1 MYIAD
6 LHIHSRYSRAT
17 SKDCTPEYLEL
28 WGARKG
34 IGLIG
39 TGDFTHPAWR
49 EELKEKLEPAGEGLY
64 TLKEE
69 YRIRD
74 KTAGDDRPRFVVTG
88 EISSIYKKG
97 GRVRKVHSL
106 ILLPG
111 LSEAEKLSRKLE
123 EIGNIHSDGRP
134 ILGLDCKELL
144 EITLELCPEAIYV
157 PAHIWTPHFSLFG
170 AFSGFDTVEEC
181 FEDLSP
187 WVHAVETGLS
197 SDPPMNWRV
206 SALDRFQLIS
216 NSDAHSPAKLGREA
230 NLLEAGLS
238 YPELKTAI
246 ETGRGLAGTIEFFP
260 EEGKYH
266 LDGHRK
272 CGLCLTPE
280 ETEAYQGVCPVCGR
294 KITIGVSHRVEQLA
308 DRSDGF
314 VPEKAKGFQSLVPL
328 PEVIGASMG
337 CSSASVKAQKQYW
350 NMLERLG
357 AEFEILRNLPIE
369 EIRGAAGSRI
379 TEGIRR
385 LREGQVERVPGY
397 DGEYGKIRLF
407 GEEEL
412 SNTSGQMNFFS
423 LLGMD
428 EEKKAGSKAKKQEAE
443 RKTGGKAKEKPDEKA
458 IEKPKKMSEAKMEAG
473 ELLNPEQEEAVRS
486 KAPRIAVIAGPGT
499 GKTKTLVSH
508 ISCLMEEYGV
518 KPWEITA
525 VTFTNQAAGEL
536 RERLRRAL
544 GKERELQDMQIG
556 TFHSLCLKILR
567 EGGRQFRLVDETE
580 TLELAKELKAEYG
593 LSEKPGEI
601 LLKISRWKNGEE
613 PQGQETAVL
622 EAYREKLAAQNAMD
636 FDDLLLEALLAARE
650 PGGQEWRSHFSYLC
664 VDEFQD
670 INPLQYQ
677 LLMAWNA
684 GGRQLFAIGDPDQ
697 AIYGFR
703 GSDAGCFRKLKED
716 GIAFEEIHLK
726 ENYRSGEPI
735 LQAAQAVIRKN
746 PGERVP
752 LHPNRSAQYP
762 VRLVQAGTEMSEGIF
777 VAKEINRLTGGIGML
792 EAQENSRSQGEGERR
807 SFGEIAV
814 LYRTHQEA
822 RLLENCLKKEG
833 IPYVVAGREDFLK
846 EDKVRGTI
854 AFFRSLTCE
863 KERALCLKLLWGLP
877 EDEMSMEIYRNTAD
891 RYTSLLDKT
900 LPDEILGMWMED
912 WGWTERKEMKR
923 LQEIAVFYPTME
935 ELLNGLLL
943 GVESDLKRCGE
954 KKYNGDAVTL
964 MTLHGSKGLE
974 FPAVIL
980 YGARKG
986 QIPFESKKYET
997 DLQEE
1002 RRLFY
1007 VGMTRA
1013 KEELIL
1019 TYSGELSPFLEE
1031 LPEGLI
1037 EMEKA
1042 GSVRKA
1048 EQGHQMS
1055 LFEMEGFSD

>member
-1 MYIAD
+1 
-6 LHIHSRYSRAT
+6 
-17 SKDCTPEYLEL
+17 
-28 WGARKG
+28 
-34 IGLIG
+34 
-39 TGDFTHPAWR
+39 
-49 EELKEKLEPAGEGLY
+49 
-64 TLKEE
+64 
-69 YRIRD
+69 
-74 KTAGDDRPRFVVTG
+74 
-88 EISSIYKKG
+88 
-97 GRVRKVHSL
+97 
-106 ILLPG
+106 
-111 LSEAEKLSRKLE
+111 
-123 EIGNIHSDGRP
+123 
-134 ILGLDCKELL
+134 
-144 EITLELCPEAIYV
+144 
-157 PAHIWTPHFSLFG
+157 
-170 AFSGFDTVEEC
+170 
-181 FEDLSP
+181 
-187 WVHAVETGLS
+187 
-197 SDPPMNWRV
+197 MNWRV

-357 AEFEILRNLPIE
+357 AEFEILRSLPIE
-369 EIRGAAGSRI
+369 EICGAAGSRI
-379 TEGIRR
+379 AEGIRR

-397 DGEYGKIRLF
+397 DGEYGKLRLF

-412 SNTSGQMNFFS
+412 SNTSGQMDFFS

-443 RKTGGKAKEKPDEKA
+443 RKTGGKAKEKP
-458 IEKPKKMSEAKMEAG
+458 KKMSEAKTEAG

-536 RERLRRAL
+536 RERLRRSL
-544 GKERELQDMQIG
+544 GKGRELQDMQIG

-752 LHPNRSAQYP
+752 LHSNRSAQYP
-762 VRLVQAGTEMSEGIF
+762 GSPGAGG
-777 VAKEINRLTGGIGML
+777 NG
-792 EAQENSRSQGEGERR
+792 NERR
-807 SFGEIAV
+807 DFCGKRNQPAD
-814 LYRTHQEA
+814 RRNRH
-822 RLLENCLKKEG
+822 
-833 IPYVVAGREDFLK
+833 AG
-846 EDKVRGTI
+846 GTGKQQKSG
-854 AFFRSLTCE
+854 RRRKT
-863 KERALCLKLLWGLP
+863 LLWRDRGSLP
-877 EDEMSMEIYRNTAD
+877 HPS
-891 RYTSLLDKT
+891 
-900 LPDEILGMWMED
+900 G
-912 WGWTERKEMKR
+912 
-923 LQEIAVFYPTME
+923 
-935 ELLNGLLL
+935 
-943 GVESDLKRCGE
+943 
-954 KKYNGDAVTL
+954 
-964 MTLHGSKGLE
+964 
-974 FPAVIL
+974 
-980 YGARKG
+980 GA
-986 QIPFESKKYET
+986 S
-997 DLQEE
+997 
-1002 RRLFY
+1002 
-1007 VGMTRA
+1007 A
-1013 KEELIL
+1013 
-1019 TYSGELSPFLEE
+1019 GELSQKGRNSLCGGRKGGFSEGGQSQRNHCFLQKPDLREGAGS
-1031 LPEGLI
+1031 LPEAFVGTS
-1037 EMEKA
+1037 
-1042 GSVRKA
+1042 GR
-1048 EQGHQMS
+1048 
-1055 LFEMEGFSD
+1055 